1 MDGMDSIYEPV
12 IGLEI
17 HAELKT
23 RTKMFCRCPNDSA
36 ETHPNVNVC
45 PICLGHPGALPTI
58 NLEAVKSVLRLGLA
72 LKARIPDYSKFDR
85 KSYFYPDLP
94 KGYQLSQYDE
104 PLVSGGELNGV
115 RIRRIHLEEDAGR
128 LQHERGEK
136 ALVDFNRAGVPLM
149 ELVTEPDI
157 RSGEEAA
164 AFAGELRLLLRYLGI
179 ASADME
185 KGEMRVEA
193 NISLRKKG
201 EGLGTKV
208 EIKNLNSFRT
218 LREAI
223 NFEINRQAEIL
234 DKGEKIRQET
244 RGWSESGRTISQRSK
259 EEAHDYRY
267 LPEPDLTPLNF
278 TDPDFINLEDLRMS
292 LPELPAE
299 KRERFKKE
307 FGLDEDRLEML
318 IEDRPLAR
326 FFEEAVSEIF
336 GGDGERDSGDDRIK
350 LAFNYLSTDLKGLIS
365 LKEID
370 WPDLK
375 VTPRAFAELVNL
387 IDQGKISSRIAK
399 DILGEMFAKG
409 LTPTEIV
416 ANQKI
421 NLSSEE
427 EVGRAADS
435 VIEKNQAAV
444 ADFRKGKETALQFLV
459 GQTMAELR
467 GRGDPR
473 VIMKVLREKLAE

>member
-1 MDGMDSIYEPV
+1 
-12 IGLEI
+12 
-17 HAELKT
+17 
-23 RTKMFCRCPNDSA
+23 
-36 ETHPNVNVC
+36 
-45 PICLGHPGALPTI
+45 
-58 NLEAVKSVLRLGLA
+58 
-72 LKARIPDYSKFDR
+72 
-85 KSYFYPDLP
+85 
-94 KGYQLSQYDE
+94 
-104 PLVSGGELNGV
+104 
-115 RIRRIHLEEDAGR
+115 LEEDTGKLLHPKGADYS
-128 LQHERGEK
+128 
-136 ALVDFNRAGVPLM
+136 LVDLNRAGVPLM